1 MDIEI
6 RHDQSVTLWENS
18 SNNIKL
24 IHHWELERI
33 TGLKQHGRSFYNLN
47 QAKKLLDLLLSQYN
61 LKLEDIQEIW
71 GSPQLQTE
79 IIFSETELPNIT
91 FHSLAHLYSGLLMD
105 MDCFKNETIL
115 ALSVDGGSDSALD
128 SVGMKK
134 CHFVGAVSE
143 KGEIIDIIPICSP
156 GLIWG
161 IAAKLFNMREGTLM
175 ALANSSKSSLYEHEN
190 ALIPIRHMGY
200 YQWIEEYINEL
211 KEKVFNLSESDEGIL
226 FNGFDLR
233 FTKEENK
240 ISMIMKEIQR
250 LSIQMMCKNIDEIID
265 KYQLDAT
272 KVYVSITGGYA
283 LNCPTNSYIMKKY
296 GFKGFVAP
304 PCVSD
309 CGISIGIGL
318 YAFYKHIG
326 CNFNFKLENAFYGNQ
341 DNRVTEIVTEF
352 PWEKHVKSFALMDM
366 KQCVEDIINGPIVW
380 FYGRAEIGP
389 RALGNRSLLADPRN
403 KDSKNKLNIIKKRE
417 WWRPVAPVILEEDID
432 DWFID
437 VYPSP
442 FMLHTFKIKE
452 NKNELIPAVMHIDGS
467 SRLQT
472 VNKTQ
477 NAILYEVIR
486 TFKEKTGIPILCN
499 TSLNDK
505 GEPII
510 DRIDEALNFALRKKI
525 KVLYI
530 NGYRIELK
538 NHDMY
543 EETDCEKRFFN
554 FMVYQNENER
564 LYFLKRDNCLNLD
577 KELISQYYHYPYAYE
592 KYKLDD
598 KNDMDIFRRVVSI
611 YNNKIKNQ
619 IDVKR
624 SN

>member
-1 MDIEI
+1 MDYLDRLENESIYIIREAYNQIKDVALLWSIGKDSTTLLWLIRKAFFGHIPFPIIHLDTGYKFKEI
-6 RHDQSVTLWENS
+6 YQYRDAHEKEWDLDIIVHKNEEAIQKGVCPEKG
-18 SNNIKL
+18 KL
-24 IHHWELERI
+24 ECCTELK
-33 TGLKQHGRSFYNLN
+33 TNALKQIVKQKGFKALYLGIRRDEHGIRAKERYFSVRDEDFEWDYKG
-47 QAKKLLDLLLSQYN
+47 QAPELWGQY
-61 LKLEDIQEIW
+61 KTKTADE
-71 GSPQLQTE
+71 
-79 IIFSETELPNIT
+79 
-91 FHSLAHLYSGLLMD
+91 
-105 MDCFKNETIL
+105 
-115 ALSVDGGSDSALD
+115 
-128 SVGMKK
+128 
-134 CHFVGAVSE
+134 
-143 KGEIIDIIPICSP
+143 
-156 GLIWG
+156 
-161 IAAKLFNMREGTLM
+161 
-175 ALANSSKSSLYEHEN
+175 EH
-190 ALIPIRHMGY
+190 IKMCIR
-200 YQWIEEYINEL
+200 
-211 KEKVFNLSESDEGIL
+211 D
-226 FNGFDLR
+226 R
-233 FTKEENK
+233 
-240 ISMIMKEIQR
+240 
-250 LSIQMMCKNIDEIID
+250 
-265 KYQLDAT
+265 
-272 KVYVSITGGYA
+272 GYA